1 MKTIIYNIGTLA
13 GILPEGTLK
22 LEGSE
27 MNHVECIED
36 AYVVIEDGVIK
47 SSGIVLQVRESR
59 TVLPPWPQGEGPAAM
74 LWEGSFWTPVPAGQT
89 VHQMVQTSTS
99 TPKEES

>member
-1 MKTIIYNIGTLA
+1 MLDARSHNLMKTVIYNIGTLA

-36 AYVVIEDGVIK
+36 AYVVI
-47 SSGIVLQVRESR
+47 
-59 TVLPPWPQGEGPAAM
+59 
-74 LWEGSFWTPVPAGQT
+74 
-89 VHQMVQTSTS
+89 
-99 TPKEES
+99 